1 MKKKK
6 NKNIKLHI
14 KRGDTV
20 KVIAGNSKGE
30 KGEVLKV
37 DKDKLRAVVKGV
49 NLVTKHRK
57 PTAENPEGSLLKVE
71 AGIHVSNL
79 MVVDPS
85 TGEPTR
91 IGRRRA
97 ENGKLKRYSKKTQ
110 EFID

>member
-1 MKKKK
+1 MKKKT

-71 AGIHVSNL
+71 ASIHVSNL

>member
-1 MKKKK
+1 MKKKT

-37 DKDKLRAVVKGV
+37 DKDKLRAVVKDV